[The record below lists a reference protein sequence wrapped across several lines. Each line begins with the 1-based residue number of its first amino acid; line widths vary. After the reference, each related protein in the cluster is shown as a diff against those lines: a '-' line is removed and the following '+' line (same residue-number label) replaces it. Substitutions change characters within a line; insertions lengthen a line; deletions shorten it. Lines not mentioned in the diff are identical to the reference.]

1 MNLYNTIQKVLNT
14 ASSHILVNE
23 VGEGDI
29 YEYLNSGEHK
39 YPCVFL
45 TVTSVVD
52 NEYTRNINGTL
63 FYVDRLLANQSNKT
77 SIQSVAVSVLRD
89 MLQALNVDVDTI
101 EYNTFTEKFTD
112 LCAGAYVD
120 CQIPIDFTSLCED
133 NFEMKVK
140 SITEN
145 GIYEIEGY
153 SAVDVKVVPK
163 VVLGNNIKLG
173 CSTFTEVPDYFD
185 FSQTTNYN
193 KMFYFSQNLY
203 TIPQIDTRDAVNFSN
218 MFKSCSSLK
227 FIPHLNTA
235 KGIDFSMMFADCDI
249 LTTIPQLDTSSGT
262 DFSSMF
268 EGCESLTMIP
278 QLNTSKGKVFS
289 YMFYDCKNLTTIP
302 ELDTQNG
309 TSFSNMF
316 NRCSN
321 LTIIPKLDTS
331 QATTCSY
338 MFDRCNKLRIIEGEL
353 DFTKMTSVLSASS
366 TFGTNSTKLS
376 SLEEV
381 RFKGSINITIS
392 FYCPVLSY
400 DSIKSILTACAN
412 KTSTSNTTI
421 TFSRTIA
428 DNNGELANLIAQC
441 NAKKWTITGLTLT

>member
-153 SAVDVKVVPK
+153 DTVDVKVVPK
-163 VVLGNNIKLG
+163 VVLGNELKLAY
-173 CSTFTEVPDYFD
+173 STYTEVPDNFD
-185 FSQTTNYN
+185 FSQTSDFNY
-193 KMFYFSQNLY
+193 MFYN
-203 TIPQIDTRDAVNFSN
+203 
-218 MFKSCSSLK
+218 
-227 FIPHLNTA
+227 
-235 KGIDFSMMFADCDI
+235 CDK
-249 LTTIPQLDTSSGT
+249 LTTIPQLDTSKCANFR
-262 DFSSMF
+262 DMF
-268 EGCESLTMIP
+268 YSCYNLTTIP
-278 QLNTSKGKVFS
+278 QLDTSNGTNFS
-289 YMFYDCKNLTTIP
+289 YMFYYCTNLTEIPQLDISNGTSFGYMFNYCTNLTTIPQLDTSKGTSFNSMFAWCKNLTTIP
-302 ELDTQNG
+302 ALDVSNG
-309 TSFSNMF
+309 TTFSAMF
-316 NRCSN
+316 NYCIN
-321 LTIIPKLDTS
+321 LENI
-331 QATTCSY
+331 
-338 MFDRCNKLRIIEGEL
+338 
-353 DFTKMTSVLSASS
+353 
-366 TFGTNSTKLS
+366 TFI
-376 SLEEV
+376 
-381 RFKGSINITIS
+381 GSINANIDFNTS
-392 FYCPVLSY
+392 NKLTYESV
-400 DSIKSILTACAN
+400 KSILTAC
-412 KTSTSNTTI
+412 SNTT
-421 TFSRTIA
+421 TTTSKSLKFNRTIA
-428 DNNGELANLIAQC
+428 DNNGELADLIAQC

>member
-153 SAVDVKVVPK
+153 DTVDVKVVDKESQLVIEELEDRINSVTGLTITDNGVYTPPEG
-163 VVLGNNIKLG
+163 VLGYDNIEVNVEGGSGKWKVPNEVLFPNSG
-173 CSTFTEVPDYFD
+173 WTE
-185 FSQTTNYN
+185 
-193 KMFYFSQNLY
+193 
-203 TIPQIDTRDAVNFSN
+203 IP
-218 MFKSCSSLK
+218 
-227 FIPHLNTA
+227 
-235 KGIDFSMMFADCDI
+235 
-249 LTTIPQLDTSSGT
+249 
-262 DFSSMF
+262 
-268 EGCESLTMIP
+268 
-278 QLNTSKGKVFS
+278 
-289 YMFYDCKNLTTIP
+289 
-302 ELDTQNG
+302 
-309 TSFSNMF
+309 
-316 NRCSN
+316 
-321 LTIIPKLDTS
+321 
-331 QATTCSY
+331 
-338 MFDRCNKLRIIEGEL
+338 GEL
-353 DFTKMTSVLSASS
+353 DFSEKTTYSNGIYGCFQNNYILKSINHPLKGSTWGNAFSDCSKLTTISSIDITDASNSGALSNIFNYCKA
-366 TFGTNSTKLS
+366 LS
-376 SLEEV
+376 NIN
-381 RFKGSINITIS
+381 FIGSINTNIS
-392 FYCPVLSY
+392 FPFHTVSFAGAAPTDDTLR
-400 DSIKSILTACAN
+400 SILTDC
-412 KTSTSNTTI
+412 SNTINT
-421 TFSRTIA
+421 
-428 DNNGELANLIAQC
+428 
-441 NAKKWTITGLTLT
+441 NAKTLSLGSVVRVDSTGEWQALVADCTSKGWTINGLTLQ

>member
-112 LCAGAYVD
+112 LGAGAYVD

-153 SAVDVKVVPK
+153 DAVDVKVVDKESQLVIEELEDRINSVTGLTITDNGVYTPPEGVLGYDNIDVNVVPK
-163 VVLGNNIKLG
+163 VVLGNELKLAY
-173 CSTFTEVPDYFD
+173 STYTEVPDNFD
-185 FSQTTNYN
+185 FSQTTI
-193 KMFYFSQNLY
+193 F
-203 TIPQIDTRDAVNFSN
+203 DN
-218 MFKSCSSLK
+218 MFNNC
-227 FIPHLNTA
+227 TE
-235 KGIDFSMMFADCDI
+235 
-249 LTTIPQLDTSSGT
+249 LTKVPTLDTSNSTSFENMFQLCHKLRTIPYLDTSNGGWFNNMFNNCWGLET
-262 DFSSMF
+262 ITHLDTTKGKLFDYMFSS
-268 EGCESLTMIP
+268 CESLEVI
-278 QLNTSKGKVFS
+278 G
-289 YMFYDCKNLTTIP
+289 
-302 ELDTQNG
+302 
-309 TSFSNMF
+309 
-316 NRCSN
+316 
-321 LTIIPKLDTS
+321 
-331 QATTCSY
+331 
-338 MFDRCNKLRIIEGEL
+338 GEL
-353 DFTKMTSVLSASS
+353 DFSNGGTYLS
-366 TFGTNSTKLS
+366 TVFGLSFQAPAKLR
-376 SLEEV
+376 EV
-381 RFKGSINITIS
+381 RFKGSINGTIN

-400 DSIKSILTACAN
+400 DSIKSILTACTN
-412 KTSTSNTTI
+412 KTRTNATTL
-421 TFSRTIA
+421 TFDRTIA
-428 DNNGELANLIAQC
+428 DNNGELADLIAQC
-441 NAKKWTITGLTLT
+441 NAKNWTISGLTLQ

>member
-63 FYVDRLLANQSNKT
+63 FYVDRLLVNQSNKT

-153 SAVDVKVVPK
+153 SAVDVNVVDKESQLVIEELEDRINSVTGLTITDNGVYTPPEGVLGYDNIEVNVVPK
-163 VVLGNNIKLG
+163 VVLGNELKLAY
-173 CSTFTEVPDYFD
+173 STYTEVPDNFD
-185 FSQTTNYN
+185 FSQTTAFNH
-193 KMFYFSQNLY
+193 MFHYCTNL
-203 TIPQIDTRDAVNFSN
+203 
-218 MFKSCSSLK
+218 LE
-227 FIPHLNTA
+227 
-235 KGIDFSMMFADCDI
+235 
-249 LTTIPQLDTSSGT
+249 IPQLDTSNGT
-262 DFSSMF
+262 DFS
-268 EGCESLTMIP
+268 
-278 QLNTSKGKVFS
+278 N
-289 YMFYDCKNLTTIP
+289 MFYYCGNITTIP
-302 ELDTQNG
+302 ELDFSNGTNFSSMFYYCTNLTTIPPIDTSNG

-316 NRCSN
+316 NFCRN
-321 LTIIPKLDTS
+321 LITIPSLDTS
-331 QATTCSY
+331 NGTIFTT
-338 MFDRCNKLRIIEGEL
+338 MFNGCTNLITI
-353 DFTKMTSVLSASS
+353 SVLDISKG
-366 TFGTNSTKLS
+366 TFFTNTFSGCTT
-376 SLEEV
+376 LENIT
-381 RFKGSINITIS
+381 FIGSINANIDFNACTS
-392 FYCPVLSY
+392 LSY
-400 DSIKSILTACAN
+400 ESVKSILTAC
-412 KTSTSNTTI
+412 SNTT
-421 TFSRTIA
+421 TTTSKTLKFNRTIA
-428 DNNGELANLIAQC
+428 DNNGELADLIAQC
-441 NAKKWTITGLTLT
+441 NAKNWTITGLTLT